1 MRKFG
6 SVCSGI
12 EAASLAFAPFGW
24 EAAWLAEVD
33 VDASAVLAHRFGAT
47 RPVYPP
53 TFEDDPADKKNG
65 RTAAQKA
72 ATWQRAAKK
81 VAWGDRI
88 TNLGDMTLIAD
99 AVRRGAAEA
108 PDMLCGGTPCQA
120 FSVAGNRQGLAD
132 ARGNLSLTF
141 CELADAIDD
150 ARATRGEEPCV
161 VTWENVDGALTSKD
175 NAFGCILAA
184 LAGEVLPLEP
194 PGGRWTNAG
203 VVLGPRRAVAWRV
216 GDAQYFGV
224 AQRRKRVYLVAS
236 ARDGFDPA
244 AVLLEWEGVRRDSP
258 PSREAQ
264 EGAAAASPVGADDR
278 SGRAG
283 AGDRTGAGG
292 PVGGG
297 RPAGLEAFGGGYQGG
312 AIEVATTTTTKDRI
326 DFDSQ
331 TFVVHGSQDPI
342 VQHDTAMPLGRNSGQ
357 ENAVLVNLKQGL
369 APNGRVALA
378 DVSDPLKASDYKDVP
393 AVLTVALRGRDGG
406 ATAELGDEVATCLR
420 ASGGGGDKPHVL
432 APVTAVSSGVGW
444 WSESDVSATI
454 RCGWDSPTKADTLEV
469 LTDRVRR
476 LMPIEAERLQ
486 GFPDDHTLVP
496 VGNGEASDSSRY
508 KQIGNS
514 WAVPHAAWVCRRL
527 TAHLDALDAR
537 DDTILPAEIYW
548 LLAA

>member
-12 EAASLAFAPFGW
+12 EAASLAFASFGW

-72 ATWQRAAKK
+72 ATRQRAAKK

-88 TNLGDMTLIAD
+88 TNWGDMTLIAD

-244 AVLLEWEGVRRDSP
+244 AVLLEWEGVRRDSA
-258 PSREAQ
+258 PSREARQ
-264 EGAAAASPVGADDR
+264 VAAAETAVGADDR

-283 AGDRTGAGG
+283 AGDRPRRG
-292 PVGGG
+292 PRARDPRASFCSRSRRAAPRASSSGPRAARTRRTATRRSSRG
-297 RPAGLEAFGGGYQGG
+297 RWRCRRRRRA
-312 AIEVATTTTTKDRI
+312 R
-326 DFDSQ
+326 
-331 TFVVHGSQDPI
+331 
-342 VQHDTAMPLGRNSGQ
+342 GR
-357 ENAVLVNLKQGL
+357 
-369 APNGRVALA
+369 APP
-378 DVSDPLKASDYKDVP
+378 D
-393 AVLTVALRGRDGG
+393 LRGRRGG
-406 ATAELGDEVATCLR
+406 
-420 ASGGGGDKPHVL
+420 
-432 APVTAVSSGVGW
+432 
-444 WSESDVSATI
+444 
-454 RCGWDSPTKADTLEV
+454 
-469 LTDRVRR
+469 
-476 LMPIEAERLQ
+476 
-486 GFPDDHTLVP
+486 
-496 VGNGEASDSSRY
+496 
-508 KQIGNS
+508 
-514 WAVPHAAWVCRRL
+514 
-527 TAHLDALDAR
+527 
-537 DDTILPAEIYW
+537 
-548 LLAA
+548 

>member
-12 EAASLAFAPFGW
+12 EAASLAFASFGW

-88 TNLGDMTLIAD
+88 TNWGDMTLIAD

-244 AVLLEWEGVRRDSP
+244 AVLPEWEGVRRDSP

-292 PVGGG
+292 LVGGG

-312 AIEVATTTTTKDRI
+312 AIEVATTTTTTKDRI

-331 TFVVHGSQDPI
+331 TFVVHGTQDPI
-342 VQHDTAMPLGRNSGQ
+342 VQRDCALPLAARNGGLV
-357 ENAVLVNLKQGL
+357 NAVLAFSCKDYGADAAENVSPTLRAMNHD
-369 APNGRVALA
+369 ASHMNGGGQV
-378 DVSDPLKASDYKDVP
+378 

-432 APVTAVSSGVGW
+432 
-444 WSESDVSATI
+444 
-454 RCGWDSPTKADTLEV
+454 
-469 LTDRVRR
+469 TDRVRR
-476 LMPIEAERLQ
+476 LMPVECERLQ
-486 GFPDDHTLVP
+486 GMPDNWTLVP
-496 VGNGEASDSSRY
+496 VGKGEASDSARY

-527 TAHLDALDAR
+527 TAHLRDLDAR
-537 DDTILPAEIYW
+537 DDAILPAEIYW